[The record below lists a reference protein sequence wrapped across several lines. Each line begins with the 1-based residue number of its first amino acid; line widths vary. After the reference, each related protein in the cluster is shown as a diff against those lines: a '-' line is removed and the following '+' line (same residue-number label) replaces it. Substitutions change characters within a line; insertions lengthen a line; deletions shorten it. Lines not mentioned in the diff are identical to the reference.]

1 MSDLTLR
8 INAQFQDAQKAF
20 EELANSSE
28 ETRAKMEKF
37 ADSFNTKQV
46 DNFIDKQKLLQVSMT
61 GTRGETA
68 ALQQSVN
75 NYQKEIERL
84 IRSGLEPN
92 SEAVQRLA
100 QEQQK
105 LIDRIEEAK
114 QVQQAQA
121 NLMKGAE
128 KAFKAS
134 IAAVAAAG
142 VAMVAATH
150 NTARLGNQFAQT
162 ARVVGMSAE
171 TFQELDYAARQNG
184 IPNLRYNLIRLN
196 TEMIDV
202 RNGTG
207 QLTEFLQRNDKQ
219 LLGQL
224 QNVRSNE
231 EAFTLMMDAIDRA
244 PDELSRAELAMA
256 AFGRRGQEMIL
267 MANGG
272 AEGLSELREEAR
284 RFGIISNEAAAQAEQ
299 FSTAQT
305 RVQSALQGVKFQL
318 TSNLM
323 PAMTDGMNRVA
334 DFIAEFDNWEQV
346 IVIAGKALAGLT
358 ASLGAF
364 MVISKGKAAIKGL
377 AVAFKALNVAMKANP
392 IGAIAVVITAVLIP
406 ALITLW
412 RNWDVVQTF
421 LQQGIAG
428 VVFAFQTAGSAIQM
442 AWTVAFNAVRLAG
455 VTVLDFIVGN
465 LLRTIGSMLD
475 AVGNLVPAARTAAN
489 AVNAIG
495 NSIGNLREE
504 TARSSREAIQNA
516 QDERRAAQETHR
528 ERLNNINAEAQ
539 ARRADLRNRQNE
551 IEAEYNLEVAGAE
564 ARWAAIQQIEEEGAE
579 EVKEIVLSSLRDR
592 LNAIALT
599 EQQAKNEQINT
610 IQQFLLQR
618 AELESEDFEE
628 RLEFLR
634 QKREYLLTSEKIQAD
649 ERIAVEEAVNNAIQ
663 QIQEEQAA
671 FEARLLK
678 QRLQAFSQFTNG
690 FGQLLG
696 EMGRKSRGA
705 AIASRVLAIAEAAIN
720 SKLAFTRAL
729 ASAPWPIN
737 IAAAAGAL
745 AAGMAQKVR
754 IVSTPIPSAETGGRF
769 IVPNTNSVDG
779 ALMRVNQG
787 EVAEITPRGE
797 ADRQESFNFNLIVDS
812 QVFAS
817 ITNKL
822 ARSGE
827 LNELRLAGNY

>member
-1 MSDLTLR
+1 M
-8 INAQFQDAQKAF
+8 NAQFKDAQAAF
-20 EELANSSE
+20 EDLANTSE

-46 DNFIDKQKLLQVSMT
+46 DNFIDKQELLQASLL
-61 GTRGETA
+61 GTRGEVGAMQA
-68 ALQQSVN
+68 ASN

-84 IRSGLEPN
+84 IRSGLDPQ

-114 QVQQAQA
+114 EVQEAQ
-121 NLMKGAE
+121 NRLMKGAE

-134 IAAVAAAG
+134 VAAIAAAG
-142 VAMVAATH
+142 AAIVAATH

-171 TFQELDYAARQNG
+171 TFQELDYAARQSG

-207 QLTEFLQRNDKQ
+207 QLTEFLYNNDKQ
-219 LLGQL
+219 LLNQL
-224 QNVRSNE
+224 QSVQSNE
-231 EAFTLMMDAIDRA
+231 EAFTLMMDAINRA

-272 AEGLSELREEAR
+272 AEGLAELREEAR

-305 RVQSALQGVKFQL
+305 RVQSALAGVKFQL

-358 ASLGAF
+358 AGLGAF
-364 MVISKGKAAIKGL
+364 MVITKGKAAIKGL
-377 AVAFKALNVAMKANP
+377 AVAFKALNLAMKANP
-392 IGAIAVVITAVLIP
+392 IGAIAVAITAILIP

-412 RNWDVVQTF
+412 RNWDVVKTF
-421 LQQGIAG
+421 IDQGIAS
-428 VVFAFQTAGSAIQM
+428 VVFAFQTAGSAIRL
-442 AWTVAFNAVRLAG
+442 AWTVAFNAVRMALVA
-455 VTVLDFIVGN
+455 VLDMVHGN
-465 LLRTIGSMLD
+465 LLRVIGGALN
-475 AVGNLVPAARTAAN
+475 ALGYLVGPARTAAN
-489 AVNAIG
+489 AINGIA
-495 NSIGNLREE
+495 NSIGNLRAE
-504 TARSSREAIQNA
+504 TERNSREAIANA
-516 QDERRAAQETHR
+516 NTERAAAQATHR
-528 ERLNNINAEAQ
+528 ERLDNINEEAQ

-579 EVKEIVLSSLRDR
+579 EATEIVIASLRDR
-592 LNAIALT
+592 LNEIALT

-610 IQQFLLQR
+610 IQQFLMQR
-618 AELESEDFEE
+618 AELETEDAEKQI
-628 RLEFLR
+628 EFLR
-634 QKREYLLTSEKIQAD
+634 QKREYLLTSEKIYGD
-649 ERIAVEEAVNNAIQ
+649 ERIAVEEAVTNAIQ

-678 QRLQAFSQFTNG
+678 QRLQGLTQFTSG
-690 FGQLLG
+690 FGKLLG
-696 EMGRKSRGA
+696 EFGRHNRKA
-705 AIASRVLAIAEAAIN
+705 AVAARALAIVESAIN

-729 ASAPWPIN
+729 SQAPWPIN

-745 AAGMAQKVR
+745 AAGVAQKVR
-754 IVSTPIPSAETGGRF
+754 IISTSIPSAETGTGRF
-769 IVPNTNSVDG
+769 IVPNAVGVDSVG
-779 ALMRVNQG
+779 LRVNPG
-787 EVAEITPRGE
+787 EEVMVRSRGE
-797 ADRQESFNFNLIVDS
+797 TGQQENFNFNFMLDGA
-812 QVFAS
+812 VFAE
-817 ITNKL
+817 IINQQ
-822 ARSGE
+822 ARAGE
-827 LNELRLAGNY
+827 LYTLQLAGNY